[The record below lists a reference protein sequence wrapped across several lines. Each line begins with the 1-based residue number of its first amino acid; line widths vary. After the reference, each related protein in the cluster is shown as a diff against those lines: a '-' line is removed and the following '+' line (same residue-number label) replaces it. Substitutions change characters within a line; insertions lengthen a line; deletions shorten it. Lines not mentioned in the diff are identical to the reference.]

1 MRREINVVYVF
12 AFAFASVE
20 ILYHLVWW
28 YKMVGGVEEDVHWG
42 WRSTLKRRRV
52 TLKVGGDRD
61 QLSTGN
67 GKGSTGGGGDP

>member
-42 WRSTLKRRRV
+42 WE
-52 TLKVGGDRD
+52 G
-61 QLSTGN
+61 
-67 GKGSTGGGGDP
+67 